1 MNNPTQRQHQRSI
14 LGTRRRAAAAA
25 LALAIML
32 LPAVFATGS
41 AQAQTYTESVLHTFT
56 NAPDGAT
63 PIAGLV
69 QDAKGNLYGTTV
81 YGGDAACYPPYGCGT
96 VFKVDTTGKET
107 VLYSFTGTGGDGAG
121 PFTWLVLDTKGNLY
135 GTTNVGGDLA
145 CNPPDG
151 CGTVFKFDTATGAE
165 TVLYSF
171 TGTPDAS
178 EPEDGLVRDAKG
190 NLYGTTRDGGAYNY
204 GAIFKVDKT
213 GAETVLYSF
222 PFEWNHASVPVMDAQ
237 GNLYGTT
244 KDGGAYNNGTVFM
257 LNTSNVFSVLY
268 SFTGGTDG
276 SVPDAGLLL
285 DAQGNLYGATDIGG
299 DLACES
305 PDGNGCG
312 TLFKLDTSNNESV
325 LYSFTGG
332 ADGYGPGGLTRDTQ
346 GNLYG
351 KSGGGDLAC
360 NPPNGCGMVF
370 EVDTTGNETVLYSF
384 TGTGGD
390 GMGPDSPILRDAK
403 GNLYGNTGEGGNL
416 SCTTGPGGNGQTL
429 YGCGTVFKLTP
440 EKVTKTTTTLTSAPN
455 PSNYGQAVTFTA
467 VVTPAPPDGET
478 VSFMKAKTVL
488 GTGSLS
494 GGTATF
500 VTSTLKVGT
509 TSVTAAYGGDSNFK
523 GSKSKP
529 VKQVVEKADE

>member
-1 MNNPTQRQHQRSI
+1 VA
-14 LGTRRRAAAAA
+14 GAA

-32 LPAVFATGS
+32 VSAVLATGS

-63 PIAGLV
+63 PVAGLV

-81 YGGDAACYPPYGCGT
+81 YGGDSACYPPYGCGT
-96 VFKVDTTGKET
+96 VFKLDTKTGAET

-135 GTTNVGGDLA
+135 ATTEVGGDLS
-145 CNPPDG
+145 CNAPDG
-151 CGTVFKFDTATGAE
+151 CGTVFKLDTKTGAE
-165 TVLYSF
+165 TVLYTF
-171 TGTPDAS
+171 TTSSDAS
-178 EPEDGLVRDAKG
+178 EPEKGLVRDAQG
-190 NLYGTTRDGGAYNY
+190 NLYGTTRYGGAYNY
-204 GAIFKVDKT
+204 GTIFEIDKT
-213 GAETVLYSF
+213 GNETVLYSF

-276 SVPDAGLLL
+276 SVPDAWLLR
-285 DAQGNLYGATDIGG
+285 DAQGNLYGATSEGG
-299 DLACES
+299 DLSCDA
-305 PDGNGCG
+305 PNGCG

-332 ADGYGPGGLTRDTQ
+332 AAGYAPGGLTQDAQ

-351 KSGGGDLAC
+351 TSAGGDLAC

-390 GMGPDSPILRDAK
+390 GMGPDSPILRDTK
-403 GNLYGNTGEGGNL
+403 GNLYGTTTQGGNL

-440 EKVTKTTTTLTSAPN
+440 ATQTKTTTTLTSAPN
-455 PSNYGQAVTFTA
+455 PSTYGEAVTFTA

-478 VSFMKAKTVL
+478 VSFMKGKTVL

-509 TSVTAAYGGDSNFK
+509 TSVTAVYGGDSNFAA
-523 GSKSKP
+523 SKSKP
-529 VKQVVEKADE
+529 VKQVVEK

>member
-1 MNNPTQRQHQRSI
+1 MNNQHRRWI
-14 LGTRRRAAAAA
+14 PGMRGRVTGTV

-32 LPAVFATGS
+32 VPAILATGS
-41 AQAQTYTESVLHTFT
+41 AQAQPYTYSLLYEFT
-56 NAPDGAT
+56 GAPDGA
-63 PIAGLV
+63 GSEV
-69 QDAKGNLYGTTV
+69 CVDEKGILYGGTA

-96 VFKVDTTGKET
+96 VFKVGTTGKET
-107 VLYSFTGTGGDGAG
+107 VLYSFTGTGGDGAL

-135 GTTNVGGDLA
+135 GTTNVGGDLS
-145 CNPPDG
+145 CNAPDG
-151 CGTVFKFDTATGAE
+151 CGTVFKLDTTTGAE

-171 TGTPDAS
+171 TGSPDAS
-178 EPEDGLVRDAKG
+178 QPEKGLVRDAQG
-190 NLYGTTRDGGAYNY
+190 NLYGTAHGGAYGY

-213 GAETVLYSF
+213 NKETVLYSF
-222 PFEWNHASVPVMDAQ
+222 SFGSNHASVPVMDAQ

-257 LNTSNVFSVLY
+257 LNTSNVESVLY

-276 SVPDAGLLL
+276 SIPDAWLLR
-285 DAQGNLYGATDIGG
+285 DAQGNLYGATNEGG
-299 DLACES
+299 DLSCNA
-305 PDGNGCG
+305 PNGCG

-332 ADGYGPGGLTRDTQ
+332 ADGYSPYGLTRDAQ

-351 KSGGGDLAC
+351 YSGGGDLAC
-360 NPPNGCGMVF
+360 NSPNGCGMVF

-403 GNLYGNTGEGGNL
+403 GNLYGTTGEGGDL

-429 YGCGTVFKLTP
+429 IGCGTVFKLALATQ
-440 EKVTKTTTTLTSAPN
+440 TKTTTTLSSSPN
-455 PSNYGQAVTFTA
+455 PSTYGEPVTFTA

-478 VSFMKAKTVL
+478 VSFMKGKTVL
-488 GTGSLS
+488 GTGTLS
-494 GGTATF
+494 GGSASF
-500 VTSTLKVGT
+500 ITSTLKVGT
-509 TSVTAAYGGDSNFK
+509 TSVTAVYGGDSDFE

-529 VKQVVEKADE
+529 VKQVVEKAGE